1 MSTNAS
7 PEYAHAEKAY
17 SNAKTLEEKIVC
29 LEEMIRYVPAHK
41 GGESMR
47 ADLRTRMKKM
57 IEKSEKAKK
66 TGKSTQKTIKK
77 EGFQCVLLGLPNAGK
92 STLLSKLTNAK
103 PQISLNP
110 FTTKQP
116 ELGSL
121 DYYGVKAQIVD
132 LPSIGSEN
140 FDSGIVNT
148 ADCIIIVLEDLE
160 DLNKVLQYTKKSYGK
175 NIITINKSDLLSEE
189 QTRKLT
195 EKLRS
200 KKIPAII
207 ISAQNI
213 KNLDLLKETIFNTME
228 SIRVYTKTTK
238 EPSKIPI
245 VLSKCSTVHDCA
257 EKILKGFSKKV
268 KESRITGPSSKFPN
282 QKVGL
287 SHILKDKDIIEFKTM

>member
-17 SNAKTLEEKIVC
+17 SNAKTLEEKIAC
-29 LEEMIRYVPAHK
+29 LEEMIRYVPSHK

-57 IEKSEKAKK
+57 LEKQEKAKK
-66 TGKSTQKTIKK
+66 TGKSTQKTVKK
-77 EGFQCVLLGLPNAGK
+77 EGFQCILLGLPNSGK

-103 PQISLNP
+103 PQISINP

-140 FDSGIVNT
+140 YDSGIVNT
-148 ADCIIIVLEDLE
+148 ADCIIIILNHLEDLE
-160 DLNKVLQYTKKSYGK
+160 KIIPYTKKAYGK
-175 NIITINKSDLLSEE
+175 IIITINKIDLLSEE
-189 QTRKLT
+189 QIRKLT

-200 KKIPAII
+200 KKIPAIL
-207 ISAQNI
+207 ISSYSL
-213 KNLDLLKETIFNTME
+213 KGLDELKAAIFRAME
-228 SIRVYTKTTK
+228 AIRIYTKTGK

-245 VLSKCSTVHDCA
+245 VLSKGSTVYHAA

-268 KESRITGPSSKFPN
+268 KETKITGPSSKFAN

-287 SHILKDKDIIEFKTM
+287 SHILKDRDIIEFKTI